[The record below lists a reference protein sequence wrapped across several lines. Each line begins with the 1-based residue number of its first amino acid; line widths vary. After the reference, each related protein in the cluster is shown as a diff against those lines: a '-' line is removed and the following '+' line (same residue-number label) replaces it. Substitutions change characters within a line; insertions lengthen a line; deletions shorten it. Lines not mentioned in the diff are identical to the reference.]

1 MGILFHQETKTFHLY
16 NKEVSYI
23 IRIMEN
29 GQLENLYYGK
39 AIRDRED
46 FTHLHEEMSRPLTS
60 VCIHAVHEAGISGI
74 RHRGLQKSCF
84 YGETGKRQ
92 QGGKF
97 HLCIS

>member
-60 VCIHAVHEAGISGI
+60 VCIPEPGYSIPI
-74 RHRGLQKSCF
+74 RSMSHTNLQNLSANPPDI
-84 YGETGKRQ
+84 YTW
-92 QGGKF
+92 
-97 HLCIS
+97 HDW